1 MERLAGTIML
11 SGGFSRVLIA
21 FLAGAIGALAL
32 PPIGFFASLFVSFTL
47 LVWLIDGTTGSPDGG
62 VVSRAFRAFLLG
74 WIFGFGYFVA
84 GLWWLGNALLLE
96 ADEFAWAL
104 PLAILGLPAFLALFY
119 GLAVMLAN
127 SLWSD
132 GWGRLAALSAAFG
145 LVEWLRSFVA
155 TGFPWNAIGYG
166 MMPVPLMM
174 QSSNLIGI
182 FGMSMLAV
190 FIFSSPALLGTRRGM
205 VPGLTLA
212 VLLLAGHVGYGFY
225 RQHRPLPEPAADA
238 ITVRIVQ
245 PGIDQSRKMLNAD
258 RAEIFQEHLRLS
270 ALPPTPG
277 KKRPDIIVWPETSV
291 PFILTQNPDALEEI
305 AKTLED
311 GQILLTGAVRM
322 EDAGAGHPP
331 RYYNSVYAVD
341 GQGQIIGATD
351 KVHLVPFGE
360 YVPFEDVLR
369 RFDIEN
375 IVSLPGGFSPAA
387 SRTPI
392 ILPSGKKLYS
402 FICYEIIFPDEVP
415 ADIASSEAILNV
427 TNDGWFGDTPGP
439 YQHFQQARVRAV
451 ETGLPV
457 IRAANTGISAII
469 DPLGGIEAGL
479 DYGQK
484 GIIDATL
491 SSKAGDA
498 LSSDARKTNFW
509 LLFITM
515 LIVALFSR
523 YGLVS
528 RKN

>member
-11 SGGFSRVLIA
+11 SSGFNRILIA
-21 FLAGAIGALAL
+21 LIAGAIGALAL
-32 PPIGFFASLFVSFTL
+32 PPVGFFASLFVSFTL

-62 VVSRAFRAFLLG
+62 LLSRTFKVFLLG
-74 WIFGFGYFVA
+74 WIFGLGYFVA

-119 GLAVMLAN
+119 GLAVMMAN

-132 GWGRLAALSAAFG
+132 GWGRIAALSASFG
-145 LVEWLRSFVA
+145 LAEWLRSFVA
-155 TGFPWNAIGYG
+155 TGFPWNAVGYG
-166 MMPVPLMM
+166 LMPVPLMM
-174 QSSNLIGI
+174 QTSNLIGI

-205 VPGLTLA
+205 VSGLSLA
-212 VLLLAGHVGYGFY
+212 FLLLAGHVGYGLY
-225 RQHRPLPEPAADA
+225 RMHQPLPEIADVTT
-238 ITVRIVQ
+238 IRIVQ

-258 RAEIFQEHLRLS
+258 RVEIFQEHLRLS
-270 ALPPTPG
+270 ALPPSPG

-305 AKTLED
+305 AKTLDD

-360 YVPFEDVLR
+360 YVPFEDVLHR
-369 RFDIEN
+369 LGIEN
-375 IVSLPGGFSPAA
+375 LISLPGGFSPAL

-392 ILPSGKKLYS
+392 TLPSGKKLYS
-402 FICYEIIFPDEVP
+402 FICYEIIFPDDVP

-457 IRAANTGISAII
+457 IRAANTGISAMI

-484 GIIDATL
+484 GIIDTTL
-491 SSKAGDA
+491 SGAAIDA
-498 LSSDARKTNFW
+498 LNGEARKTNFW
-509 LLFITM
+509 LFFITM
-515 LIVALFSR
+515 FAIALISR
-523 YGLVS
+523 YGLAG

>member
-11 SGGFSRVLIA
+11 SSGFNRVLIA
-21 FLAGAIGALAL
+21 LIAGAIGALAL
-32 PPIGFFASLFVSFTL
+32 PPVGFFASLFVSFTL

-62 VVSRAFRAFLLG
+62 LLSRSFKAFLLG
-74 WIFGFGYFVA
+74 WLFGLGYFVA

-119 GLAVMLAN
+119 GLAVMVAN

-132 GWGRLAALSAAFG
+132 GWGRVAALSASFG

-155 TGFPWNAIGYG
+155 TGFPWNAVGYG
-166 MMPVPLMM
+166 IMPVPLMM
-174 QSSNLIGI
+174 QTSNLIGI

-190 FIFSSPALLGTRRGM
+190 FVFSSPALFGTRRGT
-205 VPGLTLA
+205 VPGLSVA
-212 VLLLAGHVGYGFY
+212 ILLLVGHVLYGFY
-225 RQHRPLPEPAADA
+225 RLHQPLPEIAD
-238 ITVRIVQ
+238 TTMVRIVQ

-258 RAEIFQEHLRLS
+258 RVEIFQEHLRLS
-270 ALPPTPG
+270 ALPPAPG

-311 GQILLTGAVRM
+311 GQILLTGAVRL
-322 EDAGAGHPP
+322 EDAGAGHAP

-369 RFDIEN
+369 RFGIEN
-375 IVSLPGGFSPAA
+375 VVSLPGGFSPAL

-392 ILPSGKKLYS
+392 TLPSGKTLYS

-415 ADIASSEAILNV
+415 KDIASAEAILNV

-439 YQHFQQARVRAV
+439 YQHFQQARVRAI

-457 IRAANTGISAII
+457 IRAANTGISAMI
-469 DPLGGIEAGL
+469 DPFGRIDAGL

-491 SSKAGDA
+491 SGAAIDA
-498 LSSDARKTNFW
+498 LNGGARKTNFW
-509 LLFITM
+509 LFFITM
-515 LIVALFSR
+515 SAIALISR
-523 YGLVS
+523 YGLTD